1 MREGFD
7 GGFIHSQPVGF
18 SLGRKAEAI
27 LLFAAGYL
35 RLERLSLG
43 IGTPQEGVPGS
54 TGFVLSHEHGVVVVC
69 AFIENLRPDA
79 GFYYLTADPPFH
91 EVGEHPAI
99 VCRCRRQGEF
109 FFLFRLGRRRDVAGA
124 FFTESQHR
132 VHKLYPFHL
141 DKIIKGAGKQK
152 TSTIHLNL
160 FPAEANEI
168 SNIFMEFTDNVHK
181 QMGFIGKDIPTFESL
196 EANGAEITS
205 LTFTAS
211 GIGLTMDE
219 IPKFLST
226 HDFYLYAKVKGLDVD
241 VPIDKVTNAVISKPV
256 DGEVRIRDRCFF
268 PAYRVVYENGNS
280 IIRIG
285 KGISVALKAEEN
297 RITVHT
303 DRLDTL
309 SDFIIEADFFIELVE
324 QGELTLNGVTIP
336 LNGASLSDLQERKK
350 ILEYCKDVKKML
362 DYLGVTEE
370 LLLNDLSENDEKNLR
385 NFTGAVLYNRKI
397 GFPTIEQDQ
406 FYGAF
411 KIANLVIWIWAK
423 RQSDG
428 MYNIDSFFKLHQ
440 ITLFAEDDVDFKRPV
455 QASQFVLFDKKGLVH
470 ISNMDYE
477 RVYSGITQTP
487 HSPEYCTKV
496 NFLVLDMIGAYDEQ
510 AKHDE
515 KLLNLAEK
523 ICDWLKSIESVIDP
537 EVLLLNKLQ
546 ITKRRRTLST
556 SEIIELAKLTENSY
570 PPATRCGAYLLM
582 DADEEAQ
589 KCFDELPLIA
599 QEEFLK
605 YPICHFGKLTMKEDK
620 PNG

>member
-1 MREGFD
+1 MPSANTKRIEESATTALKAALLRCPILDSYIDSNDKTPSWDGTVFVYKSEETKKENLAGRVPIQIKGTEKVIVSDTAAFSCSVADLNNYYKD
-7 GGFIHSQPVGF
+7 GGCV
-18 SLGRKAEAI
+18 
-27 LLFAAGYL
+27 
-35 RLERLSLG
+35 
-43 IGTPQEGVPGS
+43 
-54 TGFVLSHEHGVVVVC
+54 
-69 AFIENLRPDA
+69 
-79 GFYYLTADPPFH
+79 
-91 EVGEHPAI
+91 
-99 VCRCRRQGEF
+99 
-109 FFLFRLGRRRDVAGA
+109 FFLISVDLSSGNSRIFYKTLLVVD
-124 FFTESQHR
+124 
-132 VHKLYPFHL
+132 L

-160 FPAEANEI
+160 FPTEANEI
-168 SNIFMEFTDNVHK
+168 SSIFMEFTDNVHK

-211 GIGLTMDE
+211 GIGLTLDE

-241 VPIDKVTNAVISKPV
+241 VPIDKVTNAIVSKPV
-256 DGEVRIRDRCFF
+256 DGEVRVRERCFF
-268 PAYRVVYENGNS
+268 PAYRVVYENGKPL
-280 IIRIG
+280 IRIG
-285 KGISVALKAEEN
+285 KGISVALKAEDN

-303 DRLDTL
+303 DRPDTL
-309 SDFIIEADFFIELVE
+309 SDFIIEADFFVELVE

-336 LNGASLSDLQERKK
+336 LNGASLADLQERKK
-350 ILEYCKDVKKML
+350 TLEYCKDVKKML

-397 GFPTIEQDQ
+397 GFPNMEHDQ

-428 MYNIDSFFKLHQ
+428 MYSIDSFFKLHQ
-440 ITLFAEDDVDFKRPV
+440 IALFTEDDVDLKKPI

-477 RVYSGITQTP
+477 MVYSGITQTP
-487 HSPEYCTKV
+487 PSAEYCTKV

-515 KLLNLAEK
+515 KLLDLAEK
-523 ICDWLKSIESVIDP
+523 ICEWLMSIEPMIDP
-537 EVLLLNKLQ
+537 EILLLNKIQ
-546 ITKRRRTLST
+546 ITKRRRTLSM
-556 SEIIELAKLTENSY
+556 SEIVDLAKLTESKY

-582 DADEEAQ
+582 DADKEAQ
-589 KCFDELPLIA
+589 ECFDELSPIA
-599 QEEFLK
+599 QEEFIK
-605 YPICHFGKLTMKEDK
+605 YPICHFGKLTMKEDIL
-620 PNG
+620 NG

>member
-1 MREGFD
+1 MPSANTKRIEESATTALKAALLRCPILDSYIDSNDKTPSWDGTVFVYKSENTKKENLAGRVPIQIKGTEKVIVSDTATFSFSVADLNNYYKD
-7 GGFIHSQPVGF
+7 GGCV
-18 SLGRKAEAI
+18 
-27 LLFAAGYL
+27 
-35 RLERLSLG
+35 
-43 IGTPQEGVPGS
+43 
-54 TGFVLSHEHGVVVVC
+54 
-69 AFIENLRPDA
+69 
-79 GFYYLTADPPFH
+79 
-91 EVGEHPAI
+91 
-99 VCRCRRQGEF
+99 
-109 FFLFRLGRRRDVAGA
+109 FFLISVDLSSGYSRIFYKTLLVVD
-124 FFTESQHR
+124 
-132 VHKLYPFHL
+132 L

-160 FPAEANEI
+160 FPTEANEI
-168 SNIFMEFTDNVHK
+168 SSIFMGFTDNVHK

-196 EANGAEITS
+196 EASGAEITS

-211 GIGLTMDE
+211 GIGLTLDE

-241 VPIDKVTNAVISKPV
+241 VPIDKVTNAIISKPV
-256 DGEVRIRDRCFF
+256 DGEVRIKDRCFF
-268 PAYRVVYENGNS
+268 SAYRVVYENGNP

-303 DRLDTL
+303 DRPDTL

-336 LNGASLSDLQERKK
+336 LNGASLTDLQERKK
-350 ILEYCKDVKKML
+350 NLEYCKDVKKML

-397 GFPTIEQDQ
+397 GFPNMEQDQ

-428 MYNIDSFFKLHQ
+428 MYSIDSFFKLHQ
-440 ITLFAEDDVDFKRPV
+440 IALFTEDDVDLKKPI

-477 RVYSGITQTP
+477 MVYSDITQTP
-487 HSPEYCTKV
+487 LSAEYCTKV

-515 KLLNLAEK
+515 KLLDLAEK
-523 ICDWLKSIESVIDP
+523 ICEWLMSIESMIDP
-537 EVLLLNKLQ
+537 EILLLNKIQ
-546 ITKRRRTLST
+546 ITKRRRTLSM
-556 SEIIELAKLTENSY
+556 SEIVDLAKLTESKY

-582 DADEEAQ
+582 DADKEAQ
-589 KCFDELPLIA
+589 ECFDELSPIA
-599 QEEFLK
+599 QEEFIK
-605 YPICHFGKLTMKEDK
+605 YPICHFGKLKMKEDIL
-620 PNG
+620 NG

>member
-1 MREGFD
+1 MPSANTKRIEESATTALKAALLRCPILDSYIDSNDKTPSWDGTVFVYKSEKTKKENLAGRVPIQIKGTEKVIVSDTATFSCSVADLNNYYKD
-7 GGFIHSQPVGF
+7 GGCV
-18 SLGRKAEAI
+18 
-27 LLFAAGYL
+27 
-35 RLERLSLG
+35 
-43 IGTPQEGVPGS
+43 
-54 TGFVLSHEHGVVVVC
+54 
-69 AFIENLRPDA
+69 
-79 GFYYLTADPPFH
+79 
-91 EVGEHPAI
+91 
-99 VCRCRRQGEF
+99 
-109 FFLFRLGRRRDVAGA
+109 FFLISVDLSSGNSRIFYKTLLVVD
-124 FFTESQHR
+124 
-132 VHKLYPFHL
+132 LN
-141 DKIIKGAGKQK
+141 KIIKGAGKQK

-160 FPAEANEI
+160 FPTEANEI
-168 SNIFMEFTDNVHK
+168 
-181 QMGFIGKDIPTFESL
+181 
-196 EANGAEITS
+196 
-205 LTFTAS
+205 
-211 GIGLTMDE
+211 
-219 IPKFLST
+219 
-226 HDFYLYAKVKGLDVD
+226 
-241 VPIDKVTNAVISKPV
+241 
-256 DGEVRIRDRCFF
+256 
-268 PAYRVVYENGNS
+268 S

-303 DRLDTL
+303 DRPDTL

-324 QGELTLNGVTIP
+324 QEELTLNGVTIP
-336 LNGASLSDLQERKK
+336 LNGASLTDLQERKK
-350 ILEYCKDVKKML
+350 NLEYCKDVKKML

-397 GFPTIEQDQ
+397 GFPNMEQDQ

-423 RQSDG
+423 RQLDG
-428 MYNIDSFFKLHQ
+428 MYSIDSFFKLHQ
-440 ITLFAEDDVDFKRPV
+440 IALFTDDDVDLKKPI

-477 RVYSGITQTP
+477 MVYSDISQTP
-487 HSPEYCTKV
+487 PSPEYCTKV

-510 AKHDE
+510 TRHDE

-523 ICDWLKSIESVIDP
+523 ICDWLKSIESMIDP

-546 ITKRRRTLST
+546 ITKRRRTLSM

-570 PPATRCGAYLLM
+570 PPATRCGSYLLM

-605 YPICHFGKLTMKEDK
+605 YPICHFGKPTMKEDK
-620 PNG
+620 TNG

>member
-1 MREGFD
+1 M
-7 GGFIHSQPVGF
+7 
-18 SLGRKAEAI
+18 L
-27 LLFAAGYL
+27 
-35 RLERLSLG
+35 
-43 IGTPQEGVPGS
+43 
-54 TGFVLSHEHGVVVVC
+54 VV
-69 AFIENLRPDA
+69 D
-79 GFYYLTADPPFH
+79 
-91 EVGEHPAI
+91 
-99 VCRCRRQGEF
+99 
-109 FFLFRLGRRRDVAGA
+109 
-124 FFTESQHR
+124 
-132 VHKLYPFHL
+132 L

-160 FPAEANEI
+160 LPAEANEI
-168 SNIFMEFTDNVHK
+168 SSIFMEFTDNVHK

-303 DRLDTL
+303 DRPDTL

-362 DYLGVTEE
+362 EYLGVTEE

-440 ITLFAEDDVDFKRPV
+440 ITLFAEDNVDFKRPV

-523 ICDWLKSIESVIDP
+523 ICDWLKSIESMIDP
-537 EVLLLNKLQ
+537 KVLLLNKLQ

-556 SEIIELAKLTENSY
+556 SEIIELAKLTESDY

-620 PNG
+620 TNG

>member
-1 MREGFD
+1 
-7 GGFIHSQPVGF
+7 
-18 SLGRKAEAI
+18 
-27 LLFAAGYL
+27 
-35 RLERLSLG
+35 
-43 IGTPQEGVPGS
+43 
-54 TGFVLSHEHGVVVVC
+54 
-69 AFIENLRPDA
+69 
-79 GFYYLTADPPFH
+79 
-91 EVGEHPAI
+91 
-99 VCRCRRQGEF
+99 
-109 FFLFRLGRRRDVAGA
+109 
-124 FFTESQHR
+124 
-132 VHKLYPFHL
+132 
-141 DKIIKGAGKQK
+141 
-152 TSTIHLNL
+152 
-160 FPAEANEI
+160 
-168 SNIFMEFTDNVHK
+168 
-181 QMGFIGKDIPTFESL
+181 
-196 EANGAEITS
+196 
-205 LTFTAS
+205 
-211 GIGLTMDE
+211 
-219 IPKFLST
+219 
-226 HDFYLYAKVKGLDVD
+226 
-241 VPIDKVTNAVISKPV
+241 
-256 DGEVRIRDRCFF
+256 
-268 PAYRVVYENGNS
+268 
-280 IIRIG
+280 
-285 KGISVALKAEEN
+285 
-297 RITVHT
+297 
-303 DRLDTL
+303 
-309 SDFIIEADFFIELVE
+309 
-324 QGELTLNGVTIP
+324 
-336 LNGASLSDLQERKK
+336 
-350 ILEYCKDVKKML
+350 ML

>member
-1 MREGFD
+1 MPSANTKRIEESATTALKAALLRCPILDSYIDSNDKTPSWDGTVFVYKSENTKKENLAGRVPIQIKGTEKVIVSDTATFSCSVADLNNYYKD
-7 GGFIHSQPVGF
+7 GGCV
-18 SLGRKAEAI
+18 
-27 LLFAAGYL
+27 
-35 RLERLSLG
+35 
-43 IGTPQEGVPGS
+43 
-54 TGFVLSHEHGVVVVC
+54 
-69 AFIENLRPDA
+69 
-79 GFYYLTADPPFH
+79 
-91 EVGEHPAI
+91 
-99 VCRCRRQGEF
+99 
-109 FFLFRLGRRRDVAGA
+109 FFLISVDLSSGYSRIFYKTLLVVD
-124 FFTESQHR
+124 
-132 VHKLYPFHL
+132 L

-160 FPAEANEI
+160 FPTEANEI
-168 SNIFMEFTDNVHK
+168 SSIFMGFTDNVHK
-181 QMGFIGKDIPTFESL
+181 QMAFIGKDIPTFESL
-196 EANGAEITS
+196 EASGAEITS

-211 GIGLTMDE
+211 GIGLTLDE

-241 VPIDKVTNAVISKPV
+241 VPIDKVTNAIISKPV
-256 DGEVRIRDRCFF
+256 DGEVRIKDRCFF
-268 PAYRVVYENGNS
+268 SAYRVVYENGNP

-285 KGISVALKAEEN
+285 RGISVALKAEKN

-303 DRLDTL
+303 DSPDTL
-309 SDFIIEADFFIELVE
+309 SDFIIEVDFFIELVE

-350 ILEYCKDVKKML
+350 NLEYCKDVKKML

-397 GFPTIEQDQ
+397 GFPNMEQDQ

-428 MYNIDSFFKLHQ
+428 MYSIDSFFKSHQ
-440 ITLFAEDDVDFKRPV
+440 IALFTDDDVDLKKPI
-455 QASQFVLFDKKGLVH
+455 QTSQFVLFDKKGLVH

-477 RVYSGITQTP
+477 MVYSDISQTP
-487 HSPEYCTKV
+487 PSPEYCTKV

-510 AKHDE
+510 TKHDE

-523 ICDWLKSIESVIDP
+523 ICDWLKSIESMIDP

-546 ITKRRRTLST
+546 ITKRRRTLSM
-556 SEIIELAKLTENSY
+556 SEIIELAKLTDNSY

-589 KCFDELPLIA
+589 KSFDELPLIA
-599 QEEFLK
+599 QEDFLK

-620 PNG
+620 TNG

>member
-1 MREGFD
+1 MPSANTKRIEESATTALKAALLRCPILDSYIDSNDKTPSWDGTVFVYKSENTKKENLAGRVPIQIKGTEKVIVSDTATFSCSVADLNNYYKD
-7 GGFIHSQPVGF
+7 GGCV
-18 SLGRKAEAI
+18 
-27 LLFAAGYL
+27 
-35 RLERLSLG
+35 
-43 IGTPQEGVPGS
+43 
-54 TGFVLSHEHGVVVVC
+54 
-69 AFIENLRPDA
+69 
-79 GFYYLTADPPFH
+79 
-91 EVGEHPAI
+91 
-99 VCRCRRQGEF
+99 
-109 FFLFRLGRRRDVAGA
+109 FFLISVDLSSGYSRIFYKTLLVVD
-124 FFTESQHR
+124 
-132 VHKLYPFHL
+132 L

-160 FPAEANEI
+160 FPTEANEI
-168 SNIFMEFTDNVHK
+168 SSIFMGFTDNVHK

-196 EANGAEITS
+196 EASGAEITS

-211 GIGLTMDE
+211 GIGLTLDE

-241 VPIDKVTNAVISKPV
+241 VPIDKVTNAIISKPV
-256 DGEVRIRDRCFF
+256 DGEVRIKDRCFF
-268 PAYRVVYENGNS
+268 SAYRVVYENGNP

-285 KGISVALKAEEN
+285 RGISVALKAEKN

-303 DRLDTL
+303 DSPDTL
-309 SDFIIEADFFIELVE
+309 SDFIIEVDFFIELVE

-350 ILEYCKDVKKML
+350 NLEYCKDVKKML

-397 GFPTIEQDQ
+397 GFPNMEQDQ

-428 MYNIDSFFKLHQ
+428 MYSIDSFFKSHQ
-440 ITLFAEDDVDFKRPV
+440 IALFTDDDVDLKKPI
-455 QASQFVLFDKKGLVH
+455 QTSQFVLFDKKGLVH

-477 RVYSGITQTP
+477 MVYSDISQTP
-487 HSPEYCTKV
+487 PSPEYCTKV

-510 AKHDE
+510 TKHDE

-523 ICDWLKSIESVIDP
+523 ICDWLKSIESMIDP

-546 ITKRRRTLST
+546 ITKRRRTLSM
-556 SEIIELAKLTENSY
+556 SEIIELAKLTDNSY

-589 KCFDELPLIA
+589 KSFDELPLIA
-599 QEEFLK
+599 QEDFLK

-620 PNG
+620 TNG